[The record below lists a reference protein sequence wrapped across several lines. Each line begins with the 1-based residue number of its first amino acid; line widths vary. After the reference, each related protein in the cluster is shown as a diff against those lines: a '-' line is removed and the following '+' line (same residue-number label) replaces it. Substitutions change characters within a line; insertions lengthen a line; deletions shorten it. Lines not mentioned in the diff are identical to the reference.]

1 VALCRSP
8 FCHDLCSSLSRRLNS
23 PDEDG
28 LRRLGVTYARYVNRA
43 QNQATVHRT
52 DCPLYVTQ
60 LDEKTLL
67 RYWTQ
72 TTYSDALT
80 AKTSA

>member
-1 VALCRSP
+1 M
-8 FCHDLCSSLSRRLNS
+8 
-23 PDEDG
+23 
-28 LRRLGVTYARYVNRA
+28 TYAMYVNRA

-52 DCPLYVTQ
+52 DCPLYVTR

-72 TTYSDALT
+72 TTYPDALT
-80 AKTSA
+80 AKTSAQATGTKRISTCPLCAKQ